1 MQPLLTDAAL
11 QTTTALPSAA
21 GAVTGN
27 ATDLMNGQFGDQDQR
42 MEWEI
47 DAPALNTT
55 QLPNGAIVAYA
66 VMMSNANTMA
76 NAVLIYDNVIIQ
88 TGAGGVGALL
98 ASARFRLPFQPGGL
112 NAAMRYLAIRA
123 TTANTPG
130 NCAAASF
137 TLLPRF

>member
-1 MQPLLTDAAL
+1 MQPYLTDAAL
-11 QTTTALPSAA
+11 QTSTALPSAA
-21 GAVTGN
+21 GAVTGT
-27 ATDLMNGQFGDQDQR
+27 ATDLMHSVFGDQDQR

-55 QLPNGAIVAYA
+55 QLPNAATVAYA
-66 VMMSNANTMA
+66 VMMSNSNTMS

-88 TGAGGVGALL
+88 TGAGGAGA
-98 ASARFRLPFQPGGL
+98 AAATARFRLPFQPGGL
-112 NAAMRYLAIRA
+112 NAALRYLAIRA

-130 NCAAASF
+130 NCALASM